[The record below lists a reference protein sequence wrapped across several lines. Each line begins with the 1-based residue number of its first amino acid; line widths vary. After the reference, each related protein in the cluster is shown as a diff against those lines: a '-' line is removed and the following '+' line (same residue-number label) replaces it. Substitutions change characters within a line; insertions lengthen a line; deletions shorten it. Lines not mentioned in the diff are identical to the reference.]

1 MSLAIAGMGWVTPL
15 GNGVDAV
22 WESLLRGDEASATAI
37 SEQFGDRSYSAF
49 RVPESAVTGLA
60 HPRLR
65 RASVISRFAATAG
78 LEALQAAG
86 LKVDSQNAGRIA
98 LIFAISNGGV
108 IYTKRFYRDV
118 VETGAQS
125 ASPLLFPETVFNAPA
140 SHLAAILGVT
150 GTTYTVV
157 GDGAVGLLAIK
168 MAEDVMTDKSL
179 DYCLV
184 VGTEEIDWLLC
195 DAYRRWRLLR
205 SAPPIEPFGKQKRGM
220 ILSEGAGAILLA
232 REGTIIIERAHP
244 GGCYGRRAEA
254 EEILKGI
261 LRDLSRVEI
270 DFVIS
275 SANGTFIDQA
285 EQGALEQVIPNAIT
299 YAAKPALGESVGA
312 SGLWQVILGAQAL
325 RSWGTSACAARRP
338 SYFVAAFAFTHGS
351 GWRGPGNHLKLW
363 SQSAS
368 SRLATGPSLMLR
380 SHCRAR
386 NSRRPPYQFFV
397 TYVKSVVRTQPAR
410 NCVQRSGTS
419 RQVNFPSAISSHAAL
434 GG

>member
-15 GNGVDAV
+15 GSGVDPV
-22 WESLLRGDEASATAI
+22 WDRLLHGDEASATAI
-37 SEQFGDRSYSAF
+37 SEQFGDRSYAAF
-49 RVPESAVTGLA
+49 RIPESTLSGLA

-65 RASVISRFAATAG
+65 RASVISRFAAAAG
-78 LEALQAAG
+78 LEALQAGG
-86 LKVDSQNAGRIA
+86 LKVDSENAQRIA

-118 VETGAQS
+118 IEMGAQA

-150 GTTYTVV
+150 GITYTVV

-168 MAEDVMTDKSL
+168 MAEDVMTDESL

-184 VGTEEIDWLLC
+184 VGTEEVDWLLC

-232 REGTIIIERAHP
+232 RDGPITIERAHP
-244 GGCYGRRAEA
+244 GGSYRKREEA
-254 EEILKGI
+254 EEILMQM
-261 LRDLSRVEI
+261 LRDLAQPKI

-285 EQGALEQVIPNAIT
+285 EQRALEQVLPDAIAYT
-299 YAAKPALGESVGA
+299 AKPALGESVGA
-312 SGLWQVILGAQAL
+312 SGLWQVILGARGLHHGELPPVLHADLNISL
-325 RSWGTSACAARRP
+325 RLSLSHMSVAGARRAIVL
-338 SYFVAAFAFTHGS
+338 SSGLNQQVAGV
-351 GWRGPGNHLKLW
+351 
-363 SQSAS
+363 
-368 SRLATGPSLMLR
+368 RLAI
-380 SHCRAR
+380 H
-386 NSRRPPYQFFV
+386 
-397 TYVKSVVRTQPAR
+397 
-410 NCVQRSGTS
+410 
-419 RQVNFPSAISSHAAL
+419 
-434 GG
+434 

>member
-15 GNGVDAV
+15 GNGVDPV
-22 WESLLRGDEASATAI
+22 WDRLLHGEEASATAI
-37 SEQFGDRSYSAF
+37 SEQLGDRSYSAF
-49 RVPESAVTGLA
+49 RIPESALSGLA

-65 RASVISRFAATAG
+65 RASVISRFAAAAG
-78 LEALQAAG
+78 LEALQAGG
-86 LKVDSQNAGRIA
+86 LKVDSENAQRIA

-118 VETGAQS
+118 IEMGAQA

-150 GTTYTVV
+150 GITYTVV

-168 MAEDVMTDKSL
+168 MAEDVMTNESL

-184 VGTEEIDWLLC
+184 VGTEEVDWLLC

-232 REGTIIIERAHP
+232 RDGPITIERAHP
-244 GGCYGRRAEA
+244 GGSYRKRKGA
-254 EEILKGI
+254 EEIVMQM
-261 LRDLSRVEI
+261 LRDLGQTEI

-285 EQGALEQVIPNAIT
+285 EQRALEQLLPDAIAYT
-299 YAAKPALGESVGA
+299 AKPALGESVGA
-312 SGLWQVILGAQAL
+312 SGLWQVIVGTQGL
-325 RSWGTSACAARRP
+325 RHGELPPVLHADSNISLRLSRSRMSVTGARRAIVL
-338 SYFVAAFAFTHGS
+338 SSGVNQQVAAV
-351 GWRGPGNHLKLW
+351 
-363 SQSAS
+363 
-368 SRLATGPSLMLR
+368 RLAI
-380 SHCRAR
+380 H
-386 NSRRPPYQFFV
+386 
-397 TYVKSVVRTQPAR
+397 
-410 NCVQRSGTS
+410 
-419 RQVNFPSAISSHAAL
+419 
-434 GG
+434 

>member
-22 WESLLRGDEASATAI
+22 WERLLHGDEASATPI

-49 RVPESAVTGLA
+49 RVPESALTGLA

-65 RASVISRFAATAG
+65 RASLISRFAAAAG

-86 LKVDSQNAGRIA
+86 VKVDSQNARRIA

-140 SHLAAILGVT
+140 SHLAAILGIT
-150 GTTYTVV
+150 ETTYTVV
-157 GDGAVGLLAIK
+157 GDGAVGILAIK
-168 MAEDVMTDKSL
+168 MAEDVMANTSL

-205 SAPPIEPFGKQKRGM
+205 SAPPIQPFSKQKRGM

-232 REGTIIIERAHP
+232 RLLRRSAAEAEGGPITIERVHP
-244 GGCYGRRAEA
+244 GGCYGKRAEA
-254 EEILKGI
+254 EEILMRM
-261 LRDLSRVEI
+261 LRDLSETENE
-270 DFVIS
+270 FVIS

-285 EQGALEQVIPNAIT
+285 EQGALEQVIPDAIAYT
-299 YAAKPALGESVGA
+299 AKPALGESVGA
-312 SGLWQVILGAQAL
+312 SGVWQVIIGTQAL
-325 RSWGTSACAARRP
+325 RYGELPSVLHADAAIPLRLSLSRMSVAGARRAIIL
-338 SYFVAAFAFTHGS
+338 SSGVNQQVAG
-351 GWRGPGNHLKLW
+351 L
-363 SQSAS
+363 
-368 SRLATGPSLMLR
+368 RLAI
-380 SHCRAR
+380 
-386 NSRRPPYQFFV
+386 Q
-397 TYVKSVVRTQPAR
+397 
-410 NCVQRSGTS
+410 
-419 RQVNFPSAISSHAAL
+419 
-434 GG
+434 